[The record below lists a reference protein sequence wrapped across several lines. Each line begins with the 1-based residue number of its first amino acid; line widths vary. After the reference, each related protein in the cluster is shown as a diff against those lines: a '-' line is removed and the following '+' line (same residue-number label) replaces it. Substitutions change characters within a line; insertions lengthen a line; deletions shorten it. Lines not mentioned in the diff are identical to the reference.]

1 MSVSTCSMIKA
12 SSLLVSTIK
21 GVGEKLSS
29 TLSKLGIKTIEN
41 LLFHFP
47 IGYQDRTTLRKI
59 AELEPN
65 QDFVVQGVIEKV
77 SQTFV
82 PRKMLLVK
90 IKDNT
95 GHLYLRFFYY
105 FPGLRNIFKEG
116 VLIQVSGSSRLGR
129 FGLETIHPE
138 YEIVKGNE
146 FKPQILAKYP
156 LTKGISHQKMRK
168 LISEAIEL
176 IKQEKIE
183 VTDLM
188 PAHNFSNLNESI
200 VNVHSPDPKSNIED
214 FLVGGNSEARKRI
227 GLEEMVANKISYLS
241 IREQNKNR
249 ITSSF
254 QNDNLAKEINAGL
267 AFKLTDDQVSAY
279 EEIRA
284 DIATQT
290 PMLRLLQ
297 GDVGSGKTIVAGLV
311 AAHVVEDKRQVA
323 ILAPTTILANQHYQN
338 FVEWFGA
345 EEVQLLTSKIP
356 AKEKRLIYENIA
368 EGKAKIIIG
377 THAVFQ
383 EGVSYKNLS
392 LVIYDEQHRFGVSQR
407 LKLKEKAEDYPHQ
420 LLLSATPIPRTMAMG
435 VLSGLDI
442 STIKSLPPNR
452 TPIVTTTLSNN
463 RRDALINRIK
473 SAISKDSQVYWVCPL
488 IDESESELIG
498 IEDLEKILKKEFDS
512 QDYEIIHGKMK
523 DADKH
528 QILQDFK
535 DKKTK
540 ILLATTV
547 IEVGIDVPDANIMVI
562 ENSER
567 FGLAQLHQLRGRVG
581 RGEKESF
588 CILMHTDSLTE
599 LSEKRLEIITETNDG
614 FVIAEEDLKLRGPGD
629 ILGLSQTGQPSFTF
643 FDLLANE
650 ELQVEAERLAQE
662 VIKLPAEQQRRIVES
677 WFPAH
682 LELSDV

>member
-1 MSVSTCSMIKA
+1 MSTDQKIEA

-29 TLSKLGIKTIEN
+29 TLSKLGIKTIED

-47 IGYQDRTTLRKI
+47 VGYQDRTTLKKI

-90 IKDNT
+90 VKDST

-105 FPGLRNIFKEG
+105 FPGLRNVFKEG
-116 VLIQVSGSSRLGR
+116 TSLQVSGSSRLGR
-129 FGLETIHPE
+129 YGLETVHPE
-138 YEIVKGNE
+138 YEIVKDNE

-156 LTKGISHQKMRK
+156 LTKGITHQKLRK

-176 IKQEKIE
+176 IKQDKIE
-183 VTDLM
+183 VTDLL
-188 PAHNFSNLNESI
+188 PTHNFSNLNKSI
-200 VNVHSPDPKSNIED
+200 IDVHAPDPESNIED
-214 FLVGGNSEARKRI
+214 FLVGGTSEARKRI

-241 IREQNKNR
+241 IKEQNKNR
-249 ITSSF
+249 ITSAF
-254 QNDNLAKEINAGL
+254 QNDKLAKVINSSL

-279 EEIRA
+279 KEISA

-311 AAHVVEDKRQVA
+311 AAHVVEDKKQVA

-338 FVEWFGA
+338 FVEWFGE

-356 AKEKRLIYENIA
+356 VKEKRLIYENIA
-368 EGKAKIIIG
+368 EGKTKIIIG

-383 EGVSYKNLS
+383 EGVTYKDLS

-473 SAISKDSQVYWVCPL
+473 SAIRKNSQVYWVCPL

-512 QDYEIIHGKMK
+512 EDYEIIHGKMK
-523 DADKH
+523 DTDK
-528 QILQDFK
+528 QKILSDFK

-588 CILMHTDSLTE
+588 CILMHSDALTE
-599 LSEKRLEIITETNDG
+599 LSEKRLQIITETNDG

-643 FDLLANE
+643 FDLLANQ

-662 VIKLPAEQQRRIVES
+662 VIRLPVEQQRRIVER

>member
-1 MSVSTCSMIKA
+1 MSTDQKIEA

-29 TLSKLGIKTIEN
+29 TLSKLGIKTIED

-47 IGYQDRTTLRKI
+47 IGYQDRTILKKI

-105 FPGLRNIFKEG
+105 FPGLRNVFKEG
-116 VLIQVSGSSRLGR
+116 TSIQVSGSSRLGR
-129 FGLETIHPE
+129 YGLETVHPE
-138 YEIVKGNE
+138 YEIVKNDE

-156 LTKGISHQKMRK
+156 LTKGITHQKMRK
-168 LISEAIEL
+168 LMSEAIEL
-176 IKQEKIE
+176 IKEDKIE

-200 VNVHSPDPKSNIED
+200 INVHAPDPKSDIND

-249 ITSSF
+249 ITSAF
-254 QNDNLAKEINAGL
+254 KNNKLAKEINSGL

-279 EEIRA
+279 EEISD

-311 AAHVVEDKRQVA
+311 AAHVVEDKKQVA

-338 FVEWFGA
+338 FIEWFGK

-356 AKEKRLIYENIA
+356 VKEKRLIYQNIA
-368 EGKAKIIIG
+368 EGKTKIIIG

-383 EGVSYKNLS
+383 EGVTYKDLS

-452 TPIVTTTLSNN
+452 TPIVTTTLPNN
-463 RRDALINRIK
+463 RREALINRIK
-473 SAISKDSQVYWVCPL
+473 SAINKNSQVYWVCPL

-523 DADKH
+523 DMDK
-528 QILQDFK
+528 QKILSDFK
-535 DKKTK
+535 EKKTK

-588 CILMHTDSLTE
+588 CILMHNDSLTE
-599 LSEKRLEIITETNDG
+599 LPEKRLQIITETNDG

-643 FDLLANE
+643 FDFLANE
-650 ELQVEAERLAQE
+650 ELQGEAERLAQE
-662 VIKLPAEQQRRIVES
+662 VIKLPVEQQRRIVER

>member
-1 MSVSTCSMIKA
+1 MSTDQKIEA

-29 TLSKLGIKTIEN
+29 TLSKLGIKTIED

-47 IGYQDRTTLRKI
+47 VGYQDRTILKKI

-105 FPGLRNIFKEG
+105 FPGLRNVFKEG
-116 VLIQVSGSSRLGR
+116 TSIQVSGSSRLGR
-129 FGLETIHPE
+129 YGLETVHPE
-138 YEIVKGNE
+138 YEIVKNDE

-156 LTKGISHQKMRK
+156 LTKGITHQKMRK
-168 LISEAIEL
+168 LMSEAIEL
-176 IKQEKIE
+176 IKEDKIE

-200 VNVHSPDPKSNIED
+200 INVHAPDPKSDIND

-249 ITSSF
+249 ITSAF
-254 QNDNLAKEINAGL
+254 KNKRLAKEINSGL

-279 EEIRA
+279 EEISA
-284 DIATQT
+284 DIATRT

-311 AAHVVEDKRQVA
+311 AAHVVEDKKQVA

-338 FVEWFGA
+338 FIEWFGE

-356 AKEKRLIYENIA
+356 VKEKRLIYQNIA
-368 EGKAKIIIG
+368 EGKTKIIIG

-383 EGVSYKNLS
+383 EGVTYKDLS

-452 TPIVTTTLSNN
+452 TPIVTTTLPNN

-473 SAISKDSQVYWVCPL
+473 SAINKNSQVYWVCPL

-523 DADKH
+523 DMDK
-528 QILQDFK
+528 QKILSDFK
-535 DKKTK
+535 EKKTK

-588 CILMHTDSLTE
+588 CILMHNDSLTE
-599 LSEKRLEIITETNDG
+599 LPEKRLQIITETNDG

-650 ELQVEAERLAQE
+650 ELQGEAERLAQE
-662 VIKLPAEQQRRIVES
+662 VIKLPVEHQRRIVER

>member
-1 MSVSTCSMIKA
+1 MSSDQKIEA

-29 TLSKLGIKTIEN
+29 TLSKLGIKTIED

-47 IGYQDRTTLRKI
+47 IGYQDRTTLKKI

-105 FPGLRNIFKEG
+105 FPGLRNVFKEG
-116 VLIQVSGSSRLGR
+116 TLIQVSGSSRLGR
-129 FGLETIHPE
+129 YGLETVHPE
-138 YEIVKGNE
+138 YEIVKDNE

-156 LTKGISHQKMRK
+156 LTKGITHLKMRK

-176 IKQEKIE
+176 IKADKIE
-183 VTDLM
+183 VADLM
-188 PAHNFSNLNESI
+188 PANNFSNLNESI
-200 VNVHSPDPKSNIED
+200 INVHAPDPKSDIED
-214 FLVGGNSEARKRI
+214 YLVGGNSEARKRI

-249 ITSSF
+249 ITSAF
-254 QNDNLAKEINAGL
+254 QNDKLAKEINSGL
-267 AFKLTDDQVSAY
+267 AFELTDDQVSAY
-279 EEIRA
+279 EEISA

-311 AAHVVEDKRQVA
+311 AAHVVEDKKQVA

-338 FVEWFGA
+338 FVEWFGE

-356 AKEKRLIYENIA
+356 VKEKRLIYENIA
-368 EGKAKIIIG
+368 EGKTKIIIG

-383 EGVSYKNLS
+383 EGVTYKDLS

-452 TPIVTTTLSNN
+452 TPIVTTTLPNN

-473 SAISKDSQVYWVCPL
+473 SAISKNSQVYWVCPL

-523 DADKH
+523 DTDKH
-528 QILQDFK
+528 QILKDFK

-588 CILMHTDSLTE
+588 CILMHSDSLTE
-599 LSEKRLEIITETNDG
+599 LSEKRLEIITETN
-614 FVIAEEDLKLRGPGD
+614 V
-629 ILGLSQTGQPSFTF
+629 
-643 FDLLANE
+643 DLLSRFKCT
-650 ELQVEAERLAQE
+650 V
-662 VIKLPAEQQRRIVES
+662 
-677 WFPAH
+677 
-682 LELSDV
+682 D

>member
-1 MSVSTCSMIKA
+1 MSTDQKIEA

-29 TLSKLGIKTIEN
+29 TLSKLGIKTIED

-95 GHLYLRFFYY
+95 GHIYLRFFYY
-105 FPGLRNIFKEG
+105 FPGLRNVFKEG
-116 VLIQVSGSSRLGR
+116 TLIQISGSSRLGR
-129 FGLETIHPE
+129 FGLETVHPE
-138 YEIVKGNE
+138 YEIVKGDE

-156 LTKGISHQKMRK
+156 LTKGITHQKMRK

-200 VNVHSPDPKSNIED
+200 INVHSPDPKSDIED
-214 FLVGGNSEARKRI
+214 FLVGGTSEARKRI

-249 ITSSF
+249 ITSAF
-254 QNDNLAKEINAGL
+254 QNDKLAKEINSGL

-279 EEIRA
+279 EEISA

-311 AAHVVEDKRQVA
+311 AAHVVEDKKQVA

-338 FVEWFGA
+338 FVEWFGE

-356 AKEKRLIYENIA
+356 VKEKRLIYENIA
-368 EGKAKIIIG
+368 EGKTKIIIG

-383 EGVSYKNLS
+383 EGVTYKDLS

-452 TPIVTTTLSNN
+452 TPIVTTTLPNN

-473 SAISKDSQVYWVCPL
+473 SAISKNSQVYWVCPL

-512 QDYEIIHGKMK
+512 EDYEIIHGKMK

-528 QILQDFK
+528 QILKDFK

-588 CILMHTDSLTE
+588 CILMHSNSLTE

-614 FVIAEEDLKLRGPGD
+614 FLIAEEDLKLRGPGD

-650 ELQVEAERLAQE
+650 ELQDEAERLAQE
-662 VIKLPAEQQRRIVES
+662 VIKLPVEQQRKIVER

>member
-1 MSVSTCSMIKA
+1 MSTDQKIEA

-29 TLSKLGIKTIEN
+29 TLSKLGIKTIED

-47 IGYQDRTTLRKI
+47 IGYQDRTTLKKI

-105 FPGLRNIFKEG
+105 FPGLRNVFKEG
-116 VLIQVSGSSRLGR
+116 TLIQVSGSSRLGR
-129 FGLETIHPE
+129 YGLETVHPE
-138 YEIVKGNE
+138 YEIVKDDE

-176 IKQEKIE
+176 IKQQKIE

-188 PAHNFSNLNESI
+188 PEHNFSNLNESI
-200 VNVHSPDPKSNIED
+200 INVHSPDPKSDIED

-249 ITSSF
+249 ITSAF
-254 QNDNLAKEINAGL
+254 QNDKLAKEINSGL
-267 AFKLTDDQVSAY
+267 AFKLTDDQISAY
-279 EEIRA
+279 EEISA

-311 AAHVVEDKRQVA
+311 AAHVVEDKKQVA

-338 FVEWFGA
+338 FVEWFGE

-356 AKEKRLIYENIA
+356 VKEKRLIYENIA
-368 EGKAKIIIG
+368 EGKTKIIIG

-383 EGVSYKNLS
+383 EGVTYKDLS

-452 TPIVTTTLSNN
+452 TPIVTTTLPNN

-473 SAISKDSQVYWVCPL
+473 SAISKNSQVYWVCPL

-512 QDYEIIHGKMK
+512 EDYEIIHGKMK
-523 DADKH
+523 DTDK
-528 QILQDFK
+528 QKILSDFK

-588 CILMHTDSLTE
+588 CILMHSDSLTE

-650 ELQVEAERLAQE
+650 ELQGEAERLAQE
-662 VIKLPAEQQRRIVES
+662 VIKLPVEQQRKIVER

>member
-1 MSVSTCSMIKA
+1 MSTDQKIEA

-29 TLSKLGIKTIEN
+29 TLSKLGIKTIED

-47 IGYQDRTTLRKI
+47 VGYQDRTILKKI

-105 FPGLRNIFKEG
+105 FPGLRNVFKEG
-116 VLIQVSGSSRLGR
+116 TSIQVSGSSRLGR
-129 FGLETIHPE
+129 YGLETVHPE
-138 YEIVKGNE
+138 YEIVKNDE

-156 LTKGISHQKMRK
+156 LTKGITHQKMRK
-168 LISEAIEL
+168 LMSEAIEL
-176 IKQEKIE
+176 IKEDKIE

-200 VNVHSPDPKSNIED
+200 INVHAPDPKSDIND
-214 FLVGGNSEARKRI
+214 FLVGGNSEARKRM

-249 ITSSF
+249 ITSAF
-254 QNDNLAKEINAGL
+254 KNKRLAKEINSGL

-279 EEIRA
+279 EEISA
-284 DIATQT
+284 DIATRT

-311 AAHVVEDKRQVA
+311 AAHVVEDKKQVA

-338 FVEWFGA
+338 FIEWFGE

-356 AKEKRLIYENIA
+356 VKEKRLIYENIA
-368 EGKAKIIIG
+368 EGKTKIIIG
-377 THAVFQ
+377 THALFQ
-383 EGVSYKNLS
+383 EGVTYKDLS

-452 TPIVTTTLSNN
+452 TPIVTTTLPNN

-473 SAISKDSQVYWVCPL
+473 SAISKNSQVYWVCPL

-523 DADKH
+523 DTDKH
-528 QILQDFK
+528 QILKDFK

-588 CILMHTDSLTE
+588 CILMHSDSLSE

-650 ELQVEAERLAQE
+650 ELQDEAERLAQE
-662 VIKLPAEQQRRIVES
+662 VIKLPVEQQRKIVER

>member
-1 MSVSTCSMIKA
+1 MSTDQKIEA

-29 TLSKLGIKTIEN
+29 TLSKLGIKTIED

-47 IGYQDRTTLRKI
+47 IGYQDRTILKKI

-105 FPGLRNIFKEG
+105 FPGLRNVFKEG
-116 VLIQVSGSSRLGR
+116 TSIQVSGSSRLGR
-129 FGLETIHPE
+129 YGLETVHPE
-138 YEIVKGNE
+138 YEIVKNDE

-156 LTKGISHQKMRK
+156 LTKGITHQKMRK
-168 LISEAIEL
+168 LMSEAIEL
-176 IKQEKIE
+176 IKEDKIE

-200 VNVHSPDPKSNIED
+200 INVHAPDPKSDIND

-249 ITSSF
+249 ITSAF
-254 QNDNLAKEINAGL
+254 KNNKLAKEINSGL

-279 EEIRA
+279 EEISD

-311 AAHVVEDKRQVA
+311 AAHVVEDKKQVA

-338 FVEWFGA
+338 FIEWFGE

-356 AKEKRLIYENIA
+356 VKEKKLIYQNIA
-368 EGKAKIIIG
+368 EGKTKIIIG

-383 EGVSYKNLS
+383 EGVTYKDLS

-452 TPIVTTTLSNN
+452 TPIITTTLPNN

-473 SAISKDSQVYWVCPL
+473 SAINKNSQVYWVCPL

-498 IEDLEKILKKEFDS
+498 IEDLEKILKKEFNS

-523 DADKH
+523 DMDK
-528 QILQDFK
+528 QKILSDFK
-535 DKKTK
+535 EKKTK

-588 CILMHTDSLTE
+588 CILMHNDSLTE
-599 LSEKRLEIITETNDG
+599 LPEKRLQIITETNDG

-650 ELQVEAERLAQE
+650 ELQGEAERLAQE
-662 VIKLPAEQQRRIVES
+662 VIKLPVEQQRRIVER

>member
-1 MSVSTCSMIKA
+1 MSTDQKIEA

-29 TLSKLGIKTIEN
+29 TLSKLGIKTIED

-95 GHLYLRFFYY
+95 GHIYLRFFYY
-105 FPGLRNIFKEG
+105 FPGLRNVFKEG
-116 VLIQVSGSSRLGR
+116 TLIQVSGSSRLGR
-129 FGLETIHPE
+129 FGLETVHPE
-138 YEIVKGNE
+138 YEIVKGDE

-156 LTKGISHQKMRK
+156 LTKGITHQKMRK

-200 VNVHSPDPKSNIED
+200 INVHSPDPKSDIED
-214 FLVGGNSEARKRI
+214 FLVGGTSEARKRI

-249 ITSSF
+249 ITSAF
-254 QNDNLAKEINAGL
+254 QNDKLAKDINAGL
-267 AFKLTDDQVSAY
+267 AFKLTDDQISAY
-279 EEIRA
+279 EEISA

-311 AAHVVEDKRQVA
+311 AAHVVEDKKQVA

-338 FVEWFGA
+338 FVEWFGE

-356 AKEKRLIYENIA
+356 VKEKRLIYENIA
-368 EGKAKIIIG
+368 EGKTKIIIG

-383 EGVSYKNLS
+383 EGVTYKDLS

-452 TPIVTTTLSNN
+452 TPIVTTTLPNN

-473 SAISKDSQVYWVCPL
+473 SAISKNSQVYWVCPL

-528 QILQDFK
+528 QILKDFK

-588 CILMHTDSLTE
+588 CILMHSDSLTK

-650 ELQVEAERLAQE
+650 ELQDEAERLAQE
-662 VIKLPAEQQRRIVES
+662 VIKLPAEQQRKIVER

>member
-1 MSVSTCSMIKA
+1 MSTDQKIEA

-29 TLSKLGIKTIEN
+29 TLSKLGIKTIED

-47 IGYQDRTTLRKI
+47 IDYQDRTTLRKI

-82 PRKMLLVK
+82 PRKMLLIK

-95 GHLYLRFFYY
+95 GHIYLRFFYY
-105 FPGLRNIFKEG
+105 FPGLRNVFKEG
-116 VLIQVSGSSRLGR
+116 TLIQVSGSSRLGR
-129 FGLETIHPE
+129 FGLETVHPE
-138 YEIVKGNE
+138 YEIVKGDE

-156 LTKGISHQKMRK
+156 LTKGITHQKMRK

-200 VNVHSPDPKSNIED
+200 INVHSPDPKSNIED
-214 FLVGGNSEARKRI
+214 FLVGGTSEARKRI

-249 ITSSF
+249 ITSAF
-254 QNDNLAKEINAGL
+254 QNDKLAKDINAGL

-279 EEIRA
+279 EEISA

-297 GDVGSGKTIVAGLV
+297 GDVGSGKTIVAGLI
-311 AAHVVEDKRQVA
+311 AAHVVEDKKQVA

-338 FVEWFGA
+338 FVEWFGK

-356 AKEKRLIYENIA
+356 VKEKRLIYENIA
-368 EGKAKIIIG
+368 EGKTKIIIG

-383 EGVSYKNLS
+383 EGVTYKDLS

-452 TPIVTTTLSNN
+452 TPIVTTTLPNN

-473 SAISKDSQVYWVCPL
+473 SAISKNSQVYWVCPL

-523 DADKH
+523 DKDKH

-588 CILMHTDSLTE
+588 CILMHSDSLTE

-650 ELQVEAERLAQE
+650 ELQDEAERLAQE
-662 VIKLPAEQQRRIVES
+662 VIKLPVEQQRKIVER

>member
-1 MSVSTCSMIKA
+1 MSTDQKIEA

-29 TLSKLGIKTIEN
+29 TLSKLGIKTIED

-105 FPGLRNIFKEG
+105 FPGLRNVFKEG
-116 VLIQVSGSSRLGR
+116 TLIQVSGSSRLGR
-129 FGLETIHPE
+129 YGLETVHPE
-138 YEIVKGNE
+138 YEIVKGDE

-156 LTKGISHQKMRK
+156 LTKGITHQKMRK

-200 VNVHSPDPKSNIED
+200 INVHSPDPKSDIED
-214 FLVGGNSEARKRI
+214 FLVGGTSEARKRI

-249 ITSSF
+249 ITSAF
-254 QNDNLAKEINAGL
+254 QNDKLAKEINSGL
-267 AFKLTDDQVSAY
+267 AFKLTDDQISAY
-279 EEIRA
+279 EEISA

-311 AAHVVEDKRQVA
+311 AAHVVEDKKQVA

-338 FVEWFGA
+338 FVEWFGE

-356 AKEKRLIYENIA
+356 VKEKRLIYENIA
-368 EGKAKIIIG
+368 EGKTKIIIG

-383 EGVSYKNLS
+383 EGVTYKDLS

-473 SAISKDSQVYWVCPL
+473 SAISKNSQVYWVCPL

-512 QDYEIIHGKMK
+512 EDYEIIHGKMK

-588 CILMHTDSLTE
+588 CILMHSDTLTE

-650 ELQVEAERLAQE
+650 ELQDEAERLAQE
-662 VIKLPAEQQRRIVES
+662 VIKLPVEQQRKIVER

>member
-1 MSVSTCSMIKA
+1 MSTDQKIEA

-29 TLSKLGIKTIEN
+29 TLSKLGIKTVED

-47 IGYQDRTTLRKI
+47 IGYQDRTVLKKI

-105 FPGLRNIFKEG
+105 FPGLRNVFKEG
-116 VLIQVSGSSRLGR
+116 TSIQVSGSSRLGR
-129 FGLETIHPE
+129 YGLETVHPE
-138 YEIVKGNE
+138 YEIVKNDE

-156 LTKGISHQKMRK
+156 LTKGITHQKMRK

-176 IKQEKIE
+176 IKEDKIE

-200 VNVHSPDPKSNIED
+200 INVHAPDPKSDIDD
-214 FLVGGNSEARKRI
+214 FLVGGKSEARKRI

-241 IREQNKNR
+241 IREQNKKR
-249 ITSSF
+249 ITSAF
-254 QNDNLAKEINAGL
+254 KNNKLAKEINAGL

-279 EEIRA
+279 EEISA

-338 FVEWFGA
+338 FIQWFGE

-356 AKEKRLIYENIA
+356 VKEKRLIYQNIA
-368 EGKAKIIIG
+368 EGKTKIIIG

-383 EGVSYKNLS
+383 EGVTYKDLS

-473 SAISKDSQVYWVCPL
+473 SAINKNSQVYWVCPL

-498 IEDLEKILKKEFDS
+498 IEDLERILKKEFDS

-523 DADKH
+523 DMDK
-528 QILQDFK
+528 QKILSDFK
-535 DKKTK
+535 EKKTK

-588 CILMHTDSLTE
+588 CILMHSDSLTE

-650 ELQVEAERLAQE
+650 ELQGEAERLAQE
-662 VIKLPAEQQRRIVES
+662 VIKLPVEQQRKIVER

>member
-1 MSVSTCSMIKA
+1 MSTDQKIEA

-29 TLSKLGIKTIEN
+29 TLSKLGIKTIED

-47 IGYQDRTTLRKI
+47 VGYQDRTILKKI

-105 FPGLRNIFKEG
+105 FPGLRNVFKEG
-116 VLIQVSGSSRLGR
+116 TSIQVSGSSRLGR
-129 FGLETIHPE
+129 YGLETVHPE
-138 YEIVKGNE
+138 YEIVKNDE

-156 LTKGISHQKMRK
+156 LTKGITHQKMRK
-168 LISEAIEL
+168 LMSEAIEL
-176 IKQEKIE
+176 IKEDKIE

-200 VNVHSPDPKSNIED
+200 INVHAPDPKSDIND

-249 ITSSF
+249 ITSAF
-254 QNDNLAKEINAGL
+254 KNNKLAKEINSGL

-279 EEIRA
+279 EEISA

-311 AAHVVEDKRQVA
+311 AAHVVEDKKQVA

-338 FVEWFGA
+338 FIEWFGE

-356 AKEKRLIYENIA
+356 VKEKRLIYQNIA
-368 EGKAKIIIG
+368 EGKTKIIIG

-383 EGVSYKNLS
+383 EGVTYKDLS

-452 TPIVTTTLSNN
+452 TPIVTTTLPNN

-473 SAISKDSQVYWVCPL
+473 SAINKNSQVYWVCPL

-523 DADKH
+523 DMDK
-528 QILQDFK
+528 QKILSDFK
-535 DKKTK
+535 EKKTK

-588 CILMHTDSLTE
+588 CILMHNDSLTE
-599 LSEKRLEIITETNDG
+599 LPEKRLQIITETNDG
-614 FVIAEEDLKLRGPGD
+614 FIIAEEDLKLRGPGD

-650 ELQVEAERLAQE
+650 ELQGEAERLAQE
-662 VIKLPAEQQRRIVES
+662 VIKLPVEHQRRIVER

>member
-1 MSVSTCSMIKA
+1 MSTDQKIEA

-21 GVGEKLSS
+21 GVGDKLSS
-29 TLSKLGIKTIEN
+29 TLSKLGIKTIED

-65 QDFVVQGVIEKV
+65 KDFVVQGVIEKV
-77 SQTFV
+77 SQTFI

-105 FPGLRNIFKEG
+105 FPGLRKVFKEG
-116 VLIQVSGSSRLGR
+116 TLIQVSGSSRLGR

-156 LTKGISHQKMRK
+156 LTKGVSHQKLRK

-183 VTDLM
+183 VTDLL
-188 PAHNFSNLNESI
+188 PAHNFLNLNESI
-200 VNVHSPDPKSNIED
+200 INVHSPDPKSNIEE
-214 FLVGGNSEARKRI
+214 FLVGGTSEARKRI

-241 IREQNKNR
+241 IREQNKKR
-249 ITSSF
+249 KTSSF
-254 QNDNLAKEINAGL
+254 QNDNLATEINAGL
-267 AFKLTDDQVSAY
+267 AFRLTDDQVSAY
-279 EEIRA
+279 EEISA

-311 AAHVVEDKRQVA
+311 AAHVVADKRQVA

-338 FVEWFGA
+338 FVEWFG
-345 EEVQLLTSKIP
+345 EDEVQLLTSKIP
-356 AKEKRLIYENIA
+356 AKEKRLIYEDIA
-368 EGKAKIIIG
+368 DGKTKIIIG

-383 EGVSYKNLS
+383 EGVAYKNLS

-452 TPIVTTTLSNN
+452 TPIVTTTLPNN

-523 DADKH
+523 DKDKH

-588 CILMHTDSLTE
+588 CILMHSDSLSE

-650 ELQVEAERLAQE
+650 ELQDEAERLAQE
-662 VIKLPAEQQRRIVES
+662 VIKLPVEQQRKIVER

>member
-1 MSVSTCSMIKA
+1 MSSDQKIKA

-368 EGKAKIIIG
+368 EGKTKIIIG

-650 ELQVEAERLAQE
+650 ELQIEAERLAQE
-662 VIKLPAEQQRRIVES
+662 VIKLPAEQQRRIVER

>member
-1 MSVSTCSMIKA
+1 MSSDQKIEA

-29 TLSKLGIKTIEN
+29 TLSKLGIITIED

-47 IGYQDRTTLRKI
+47 IGYQDRTTLKKI

-65 QDFVVQGVIEKV
+65 QDFVVRGVIEKV

-95 GHLYLRFFYY
+95 GHIYLRFFYY
-105 FPGLRNIFKEG
+105 FPGLRNVFKEG
-116 VLIQVSGSSRLGR
+116 TSIQVAGSSRLGR
-129 FGLETIHPE
+129 YGLETVHPE
-138 YEIVKGNE
+138 YEIVQGNE
-146 FKPQILAKYP
+146 FVPQILAKYP
-156 LTKGISHQKMRK
+156 LTKGLTHQKMRK
-168 LISEAIEL
+168 LISEVIEL

-188 PAHNFSNLNESI
+188 PAHNFSNLNDSI
-200 VNVHSPDPKSNIED
+200 INVHSPDPKSNIEE
-214 FLVGGNSEARKRI
+214 FLIGGNSEARKRI

-241 IREQNKNR
+241 IREQNKNK
-249 ITSSF
+249 TTKTF
-254 QNDNLAKEINAGL
+254 PNNTLAKEIKANL
-267 AFKLTDDQVSAY
+267 AFELTQDQVSAY
-279 EEIRA
+279 EEISA
-284 DIATQT
+284 DIANQT

-311 AAHVVEDKRQVA
+311 AAHVVEDKKQVA

-338 FVEWFGA
+338 FVEWFGK

-356 AKEKRLIYENIA
+356 AKEKKLIYENIA
-368 EGKAKIIIG
+368 DGKTKIIIG

-383 EGVSYKNLS
+383 EGVTYKDLS

-442 STIKSLPPNR
+442 STIKALPPNR
-452 TPIVTTTLSNN
+452 TPIVTTTLPNN
-463 RRDALINRIK
+463 RRDALISRIK
-473 SAISKDSQVYWVCPL
+473 SAISKNSQVYWVCPL

-498 IEDLEKILKKEFDS
+498 IEDLEKILKKEFNS
-512 QDYEIIHGKMK
+512 QEYEIIHGKMK
-523 DADKH
+523 DSEK
-528 QILQDFK
+528 QRILSDFK
-535 DKKTK
+535 EKKTK

-547 IEVGIDVPDANIMVI
+547 IEVGIDVPDAKIMII

-588 CILMHTDSLTE
+588 CILMHSDSLTE
-599 LSEKRLEIITETNDG
+599 LSEKRLQIITETNDG
-614 FVIAEEDLKLRGPGD
+614 FIIAEEDLKLRGPGD

-650 ELQVEAERLAQE
+650 ELQEEAERLAQE
-662 VIKLPAEQQRRIVES
+662 VIKLPVEQQRKIVER

>member
-1 MSVSTCSMIKA
+1 MSTDQKIEA

-29 TLSKLGIKTIEN
+29 TLSKLGIKTIED

-95 GHLYLRFFYY
+95 GHIYLRFFYY
-105 FPGLRNIFKEG
+105 FPGLRNVFKEG
-116 VLIQVSGSSRLGR
+116 TLIQVSGSSRLGR
-129 FGLETIHPE
+129 FGLETVHPE
-138 YEIVKGNE
+138 YEIVKGDE

-156 LTKGISHQKMRK
+156 LTKGITHQKMRK

-200 VNVHSPDPKSNIED
+200 INVHSPDPKSDIED
-214 FLVGGNSEARKRI
+214 FLVGGTSEARKRI

-249 ITSSF
+249 ITSAF
-254 QNDNLAKEINAGL
+254 QNDKLAKDINAGL

-279 EEIRA
+279 EEISA

-311 AAHVVEDKRQVA
+311 AAHVVEDKKQVA

-338 FVEWFGA
+338 FVEWFGE

-356 AKEKRLIYENIA
+356 VKEKRLIYENIA
-368 EGKAKIIIG
+368 EGKTKIIIG

-383 EGVSYKNLS
+383 EGVTYKDLS
-392 LVIYDEQHRFGVSQR
+392 LVIYDEQHRFGVGQR

-452 TPIVTTTLSNN
+452 TPIVTSTLPNN

-473 SAISKDSQVYWVCPL
+473 SAISKNSQVYWVCPL

-528 QILQDFK
+528 QILKDFK

-588 CILMHTDSLTE
+588 CILMHSDSLTE

-650 ELQVEAERLAQE
+650 ELQDEAERLAQE
-662 VIKLPAEQQRRIVES
+662 VIKLPVEQQRKIVER

>member
-1 MSVSTCSMIKA
+1 MSTDQKIEA

-29 TLSKLGIKTIEN
+29 TLSKLGIRTVED

-47 IGYQDRTTLRKI
+47 VGYQDRTTLKKI

-90 IKDNT
+90 VKDNT

-105 FPGLRNIFKEG
+105 FPGLRNVFKEG
-116 VLIQVSGSSRLGR
+116 TSLQVSGSSRLGR
-129 FGLETIHPE
+129 YGLETVHPE
-138 YEIVKGNE
+138 YEIVKDNG

-156 LTKGISHQKMRK
+156 LTKGITHQKLRK

-176 IKQEKIE
+176 IKQGKIE
-183 VTDLM
+183 VTDLL
-188 PAHNFSNLNESI
+188 PTHNFSNLNKSI
-200 VNVHSPDPKSNIED
+200 IDVHAPDPESNIED
-214 FLVGGNSEARKRI
+214 FLVGGTSEARKRI

-241 IREQNKNR
+241 IKEQNKNR
-249 ITSSF
+249 ITSAF
-254 QNDNLAKEINAGL
+254 QNDKLAKVINSSL

-279 EEIRA
+279 EEISA

-311 AAHVVEDKRQVA
+311 AAHVVQDKKQVA

-338 FVEWFGA
+338 FVEWFGE

-356 AKEKRLIYENIA
+356 VKEKRLIYENIA
-368 EGKAKIIIG
+368 EGKTKIIIG

-383 EGVSYKNLS
+383 EGVTYKDLS

-452 TPIVTTTLSNN
+452 TPIVTTTLPNN

-473 SAISKDSQVYWVCPL
+473 SAINKNSQVYWVCPL

-523 DADKH
+523 DTDK
-528 QILQDFK
+528 QRILSDFK

-588 CILMHTDSLTE
+588 CILMHSDSLTE
-599 LSEKRLEIITETNDG
+599 LSEKRLQIITETNDG

-643 FDLLANE
+643 FDMLANQ

-662 VIKLPAEQQRRIVES
+662 VIRLPVEQQRRIVER

>member
-1 MSVSTCSMIKA
+1 MSSDQKIKA

-452 TPIVTTTLSNN
+452 TPIVTTILSNN

-523 DADKH
+523 DADKQ

-662 VIKLPAEQQRRIVES
+662 VIKLPAEQQRRIVER

>member
-1 MSVSTCSMIKA
+1 MSSDQKIEA
-12 SSLLVSTIK
+12 SSLPVSTIK

-29 TLSKLGIKTIEN
+29 TLSKLGIITIED

-47 IGYQDRTTLRKI
+47 IGYQDRTTLKKI

-65 QDFVVQGVIEKV
+65 QDFVVQGEIEKV

-95 GHLYLRFFYY
+95 GHIYLRFFYY
-105 FPGLRNIFKEG
+105 FPGLRNVFKEG
-116 VLIQVSGSSRLGR
+116 TSIQVAGSSRLGR
-129 FGLETIHPE
+129 YGLETVHPE
-138 YEIVKGNE
+138 YEIVQGNE
-146 FKPQILAKYP
+146 FVPQILAKYP
-156 LTKGISHQKMRK
+156 LTKGLTHQKMRK
-168 LISEAIEL
+168 LISEAIGL
-176 IKQEKIE
+176 IKQRKI
-183 VTDLM
+183 VITDLL
-188 PAHNFSNLNESI
+188 PAHNFLELRDSI
-200 VNVHSPDPKSNIED
+200 IDVHSPDPKSNIEE
-214 FLVGGNSEARKRI
+214 FLIGGDSEARKRI

-241 IREQNKNR
+241 IREQNKNK
-249 ITSSF
+249 ITCTFS
-254 QNDNLAKEINAGL
+254 NNKLAKTIKAGL
-267 AFKLTDDQVSAY
+267 AFELTNDQVSAY
-279 EEIRA
+279 EEISA
-284 DIATQT
+284 DISTQT

-311 AAHVVEDKRQVA
+311 AAHVVEDRKQVA

-338 FVEWFGA
+338 FVEWFDK

-356 AKEKRLIYENIA
+356 VKKKRLIYEDIA
-368 EGKAKIIIG
+368 EGKTKIIIG

-383 EGVSYKNLS
+383 ESVAYKDLS

-452 TPIVTTTLSNN
+452 TPIVTTTLANN
-463 RRDALINRIK
+463 RRDALISRIK
-473 SAISKDSQVYWVCPL
+473 SAISKNSQVYWVCPL
-488 IDESESELIG
+488 IEESESELIG
-498 IEDLEKILKKEFDS
+498 IEDLEKILKKEFNS
-512 QDYEIIHGKMK
+512 QEYEIIHGKMK
-523 DADKH
+523 DTDK
-528 QILQDFK
+528 QRILSDFK
-535 DKKTK
+535 EKKTK

-547 IEVGIDVPDANIMVI
+547 IEVGIDVPDANIMII

-588 CILMHTDSLTE
+588 CILMHNDSLTE
-599 LSEKRLEIITETNDG
+599 LGEKRLQIITETNDG
-614 FVIAEEDLKLRGPGD
+614 FIIAEEDLKLRGPGD

-643 FDLLANE
+643 FDLLADE
-650 ELQVEAERLAQE
+650 ALQEEAERLAQE
-662 VIKLPAEQQRRIVES
+662 VIKLPVEKQRKIVER

>member
-1 MSVSTCSMIKA
+1 MSTDQKIEA

-29 TLSKLGIKTIEN
+29 TLSKLGIKTIED

-47 IGYQDRTTLRKI
+47 IGYQDRTILKKI

-105 FPGLRNIFKEG
+105 FPGLRNVFKEG
-116 VLIQVSGSSRLGR
+116 TSIQVSGSSRLGR
-129 FGLETIHPE
+129 YGLETVHPE
-138 YEIVKGNE
+138 YEIVKNDE

-156 LTKGISHQKMRK
+156 LTKGITHQKMRK
-168 LISEAIEL
+168 LMSEAIEL
-176 IKQEKIE
+176 IKEDKIE

-200 VNVHSPDPKSNIED
+200 INVHAPDPKSDIND

-249 ITSSF
+249 ITSAF
-254 QNDNLAKEINAGL
+254 KNNKLAKEINSGL

-279 EEIRA
+279 EEISD

-311 AAHVVEDKRQVA
+311 AAHVVEDKKQVA

-338 FVEWFGA
+338 FIEWFGE

-356 AKEKRLIYENIA
+356 VKEKKLIYQNIA
-368 EGKAKIIIG
+368 EGKTKIIIG

-383 EGVSYKNLS
+383 EGVTYKDLS

-452 TPIVTTTLSNN
+452 TPIITTTLPNN

-473 SAISKDSQVYWVCPL
+473 SAINKNSQVYWVCPL

-523 DADKH
+523 DMDK
-528 QILQDFK
+528 QKILSDFK
-535 DKKTK
+535 EKKTK

-588 CILMHTDSLTE
+588 CILMHNESLTE
-599 LSEKRLEIITETNDG
+599 LPEKRLQIITETNDG

-650 ELQVEAERLAQE
+650 ELQGEAERLAQE
-662 VIKLPAEQQRRIVES
+662 VIKLPVEQQRRIVER

>member
-1 MSVSTCSMIKA
+1 MSTDQKIEA

-29 TLSKLGIKTIEN
+29 TLSRLGIKTIED

-47 IGYQDRTTLRKI
+47 VGYQDRTTLKKI

-65 QDFVVQGVIEKV
+65 QDFVVQAVIEKV

-90 IKDNT
+90 VKDST

-105 FPGLRNIFKEG
+105 FPGLRNVFKEG
-116 VLIQVSGSSRLGR
+116 ALLQVSGSSRLGR
-129 FGLETIHPE
+129 YGLETVHPE
-138 YEIVKGNE
+138 YEIVKDNE

-156 LTKGISHQKMRK
+156 LTKGITHQKLRK

-176 IKQEKIE
+176 IKQDKIE
-183 VTDLM
+183 VTDLL
-188 PAHNFSNLNESI
+188 PEHNFSNLNKSI
-200 VNVHSPDPKSNIED
+200 IDVHAPDPESNIED
-214 FLVGGNSEARKRI
+214 LLAGGTSEARKRI

-241 IREQNKNR
+241 IKEQNKNR
-249 ITSSF
+249 ITSAF
-254 QNDNLAKEINAGL
+254 QNDKLAKVICSSL

-279 EEIRA
+279 EEISA

-297 GDVGSGKTIVAGLV
+297 GDVGSGKTIVAGLI
-311 AAHVVEDKRQVA
+311 AAHVVEDKKQVA

-338 FVEWFGA
+338 FVEWFGE

-356 AKEKRLIYENIA
+356 VKEKRLIYENIA
-368 EGKAKIIIG
+368 EGKTKIIIG

-383 EGVSYKNLS
+383 EGVSYKDLS

-452 TPIVTTTLSNN
+452 TPIVTTTLPNN

-473 SAISKDSQVYWVCPL
+473 SAISKNSQVYWVCPL

-523 DADKH
+523 DTDK
-528 QILQDFK
+528 QRILSDFK

-588 CILMHTDSLTE
+588 CILMHSDSLTE
-599 LSEKRLEIITETNDG
+599 LSEKRLQIITETNDG

-643 FDLLANE
+643 FDLLANQ
-650 ELQVEAERLAQE
+650 ELQVEAERLAQK
-662 VIKLPAEQQRRIVES
+662 VIRLPVEQQRRIVER

>member
-1 MSVSTCSMIKA
+1 MSTDQKIEA

-29 TLSKLGIKTIEN
+29 TLSKLGIKTIED

-47 IGYQDRTTLRKI
+47 IGYQDRTILKKI

-105 FPGLRNIFKEG
+105 FPGLRNVFKEG
-116 VLIQVSGSSRLGR
+116 TSIQVSGSSRLGR
-129 FGLETIHPE
+129 YGLETVHPE
-138 YEIVKGNE
+138 YEIVKNDE

-156 LTKGISHQKMRK
+156 LTKGITHQKMRK
-168 LISEAIEL
+168 LMSEAIEL
-176 IKQEKIE
+176 IKEDKIE

-188 PAHNFSNLNESI
+188 PAHNFSSLNESI
-200 VNVHSPDPKSNIED
+200 INVHAPDPKSDIND

-249 ITSSF
+249 ITSAF
-254 QNDNLAKEINAGL
+254 KNNKLAKEINSGL
-267 AFKLTDDQVSAY
+267 DFKLTDDQVSAY
-279 EEIRA
+279 EEISD

-311 AAHVVEDKRQVA
+311 AAHVVEDKKQVA
-323 ILAPTTILANQHYQN
+323 ILAPTTILANQNYQN
-338 FVEWFGA
+338 FVEWFGE

-356 AKEKRLIYENIA
+356 VKEKKLIYQNIA
-368 EGKAKIIIG
+368 EGKTKIIIG

-383 EGVSYKNLS
+383 EGVTYKDLS

-452 TPIVTTTLSNN
+452 TPIITTTLPNN

-473 SAISKDSQVYWVCPL
+473 SAINKNSQVYWVCPL

-523 DADKH
+523 DMDK
-528 QILQDFK
+528 QKILSDFK
-535 DKKTK
+535 EKKTK

-588 CILMHTDSLTE
+588 CILMHNDSLTE
-599 LSEKRLEIITETNDG
+599 LPEKRLQIITETNDG

-650 ELQVEAERLAQE
+650 ELQGEAERLAQE
-662 VIKLPAEQQRRIVES
+662 VIKLPVEQQRRIVER

>member
-1 MSVSTCSMIKA
+1 MSTDQKIEA

-29 TLSKLGIKTIEN
+29 TLSKLGIKTIED

-47 IGYQDRTTLRKI
+47 IGYQDRTILKKI

-105 FPGLRNIFKEG
+105 FPGLRNVFKEG
-116 VLIQVSGSSRLGR
+116 TSIQVSGSSRLGR
-129 FGLETIHPE
+129 YGLETVHPE
-138 YEIVKGNE
+138 YEIVKNDE

-156 LTKGISHQKMRK
+156 LTKGITHQKMRK
-168 LISEAIEL
+168 LMSEAIEL
-176 IKQEKIE
+176 IKEDKIE

-200 VNVHSPDPKSNIED
+200 INVHAPDPKSDIND

-249 ITSSF
+249 ITSAF
-254 QNDNLAKEINAGL
+254 KNNKLAKEINSGL
-267 AFKLTDDQVSAY
+267 AFKLTEDQVSAY
-279 EEIRA
+279 EEISD

-311 AAHVVEDKRQVA
+311 AAHVVEDKKQVA

-338 FVEWFGA
+338 FIEWFGE

-356 AKEKRLIYENIA
+356 VKEKKLIYQNIA
-368 EGKAKIIIG
+368 EGKTKIIIG

-383 EGVSYKNLS
+383 EGVTYKDLS

-452 TPIVTTTLSNN
+452 TPIITTTLPNN

-473 SAISKDSQVYWVCPL
+473 SAINKNSQVYWVCPL

-523 DADKH
+523 DMDK
-528 QILQDFK
+528 QKILSDFK
-535 DKKTK
+535 EKKTK

-588 CILMHTDSLTE
+588 CILMHNDSLTE
-599 LSEKRLEIITETNDG
+599 LPEKRLQIITETNDG

-650 ELQVEAERLAQE
+650 ELQGEAERLAQE
-662 VIKLPAEQQRRIVES
+662 VIKLPVEQQRRIVER

>member
-1 MSVSTCSMIKA
+1 MSTDQKIEA

-29 TLSKLGIKTIEN
+29 TLSKLGIKTIED

-47 IGYQDRTTLRKI
+47 IGYQDRTILKKI

-105 FPGLRNIFKEG
+105 FPGLRNVFKEG
-116 VLIQVSGSSRLGR
+116 TSIQVSGSSRLGR
-129 FGLETIHPE
+129 YGLETVHPE
-138 YEIVKGNE
+138 YEIVKNDE

-156 LTKGISHQKMRK
+156 LTKGITHQKMRK
-168 LISEAIEL
+168 LMSEAIEL
-176 IKQEKIE
+176 IKEDKIE

-200 VNVHSPDPKSNIED
+200 INVHAPDPKSDIND

-249 ITSSF
+249 ITSAF
-254 QNDNLAKEINAGL
+254 KNKKLAKEINSGL

-279 EEIRA
+279 EEISD

-311 AAHVVEDKRQVA
+311 AAHVVEDKKQVA

-338 FVEWFGA
+338 FIEWFGE

-356 AKEKRLIYENIA
+356 VKEKRLIYQNIA
-368 EGKAKIIIG
+368 EGKTKIIIG

-383 EGVSYKNLS
+383 EGVTYKDLS

-452 TPIVTTTLSNN
+452 TPIITTTLPNN

-473 SAISKDSQVYWVCPL
+473 SAINKNSQVYWVCPL

-523 DADKH
+523 DMDK
-528 QILQDFK
+528 QKILSDFK
-535 DKKTK
+535 EKKTK

-588 CILMHTDSLTE
+588 CILMHNESLTE
-599 LSEKRLEIITETNDG
+599 LPEKRLQIITETNDG

-650 ELQVEAERLAQE
+650 ELQGEAERLAQE
-662 VIKLPAEQQRRIVES
+662 VIKLPVEQQRRIVER

>member
-1 MSVSTCSMIKA
+1 MSTDQKIEA

-29 TLSKLGIKTIEN
+29 TLSKLGIKTIED

-47 IGYQDRTTLRKI
+47 VGYQDRTTLKKI

-90 IKDNT
+90 VKDST

-105 FPGLRNIFKEG
+105 FPGLRNVFKEG
-116 VLIQVSGSSRLGR
+116 TSLQVSGSSRLGR
-129 FGLETIHPE
+129 YGLETVHPE
-138 YEIVKGNE
+138 YEIVKDNE

-156 LTKGISHQKMRK
+156 LTKGITHQKLRK

-176 IKQEKIE
+176 IKQDKIE
-183 VTDLM
+183 VTDLL
-188 PAHNFSNLNESI
+188 PTHNFSNLNKSI
-200 VNVHSPDPKSNIED
+200 IDVHAPDPESNIED
-214 FLVGGNSEARKRI
+214 FLVGGTSEARKRI

-241 IREQNKNR
+241 IKEQNKNR
-249 ITSSF
+249 ITSAF
-254 QNDNLAKEINAGL
+254 QNDKLAKVINSSL

-279 EEIRA
+279 KEISA

-311 AAHVVEDKRQVA
+311 AAHVVEDKKQVA

-338 FVEWFGA
+338 FVEWFGE

-356 AKEKRLIYENIA
+356 VKEKRLIYENIA
-368 EGKAKIIIG
+368 EGKTKIIIG

-383 EGVSYKNLS
+383 ECVTYKDLS

-473 SAISKDSQVYWVCPL
+473 SAIRKNSQVYWVCPL

-512 QDYEIIHGKMK
+512 EDYEIIHGKMK
-523 DADKH
+523 DTDK
-528 QILQDFK
+528 QKILSDFK

-588 CILMHTDSLTE
+588 CILMHSDALTE
-599 LSEKRLEIITETNDG
+599 LSEKRLQIITETNDG

-643 FDLLANE
+643 FDLLANQ

-662 VIKLPAEQQRRIVES
+662 VIRLPVEQQRRIVER

>member
-1 MSVSTCSMIKA
+1 MSTDQKIEA

-29 TLSKLGIKTIEN
+29 TLLKLGIKTIED

-47 IGYQDRTTLRKI
+47 IGYQDRTILKKI

-90 IKDNT
+90 VRDNT
-95 GHLYLRFFYY
+95 GHIYLRFFYY
-105 FPGLRNIFKEG
+105 FPGLRNVFKEG
-116 VLIQVSGSSRLGR
+116 TSIQVSGSSRLGR
-129 FGLETIHPE
+129 YGLETVHPE
-138 YEIVKGNE
+138 YEIVKDDE

-156 LTKGISHQKMRK
+156 LTKGITHQKLRK
-168 LISEAIEL
+168 IISEAIEL
-176 IKQEKIE
+176 LKQDKIE
-183 VTDLM
+183 VTDLL
-188 PAHNFSNLNESI
+188 PAHNFSNLNKSI
-200 VNVHSPDPKSNIED
+200 IDVHAPDPKSNIAD
-214 FLVGGNSEARKRI
+214 LLVGGTSEARKRI

-249 ITSSF
+249 TTSAF
-254 QNDNLAKEINAGL
+254 QNDKLVKEINSAL
-267 AFKLTDDQVSAY
+267 TFKLTDDQVSAY
-279 EEIRA
+279 EEISA

-311 AAHVVEDKRQVA
+311 AAHIVEDKKQVA

-338 FVEWFGA
+338 FVEWFGQ

-356 AKEKRLIYENIA
+356 VKEKRLIYENIA
-368 EGKAKIIIG
+368 EGKTKIIIG

-383 EGVSYKNLS
+383 EAVIYKDLS

-452 TPIVTTTLSNN
+452 TPIVTTTLPNN

-473 SAISKDSQVYWVCPL
+473 SAISKNSQVYWVCPL

-498 IEDLEKILKKEFDS
+498 IEDLEKILKKEFDP

-523 DADKH
+523 DADK
-528 QILQDFK
+528 QRILSDFK

-588 CILMHTDSLTE
+588 CILMHSNSLNE

-650 ELQVEAERLAQE
+650 ELQDEAERLAQE
-662 VIKLPAEQQRRIVES
+662 VIKLPAEQQRRIVER